1 MKEGLLAPAG
11 GTLQAVGLSSR
22 VMITFLLLRS
32 KDTVPLLTNI
42 SINHTG
48 CLYKLN
54 SAPCKML

>member
-22 VMITFLLLRS
+22 VMITFFLLWGI

-48 CLYKLN
+48 CLIN
-54 SAPCKML
+54 